1 MIFKNGFD
9 KIVAFDSKLDTS
21 QKILRNLIIIIVI
34 GFLLK
39 MTGNEKLWKGFFI
52 LLLIYWTFSVFHC
65 LIKIYQI
72 AYKTTLG
79 KGVVILGSAICLN
92 LALCLSGIVI
102 NNITSVS
109 PASFPHSLIFISTAM
124 IPVIIPLGM
133 IFLFA
138 IIFITTPIWIWFFVY
153 DEKFKQFLVPGY
165 KPNNKKF
172 LYKTTVI
179 IQIFSIATYSWF
191 IFQFAQIRGDDYISY
206 INNKSQWIIY
216 TLEMFEKSPCMNVK
230 SGKVAFIEDDK
241 VLVATTHDD
250 DYLFKVIQCEIEK

>member
-1 MIFKNGFD
+1 MIFKNCFD

-34 GFLLK
+34 GFFFK
-39 MTGNEKLWKGFFI
+39 MTQYEKLWKGFFI

-65 LIKIYQI
+65 LIKVYQRV
-72 AYKTTLG
+72 YKTTLG

-92 LALCLSGIVI
+92 FALCLSGIVI

-109 PASFPHSLIFISTAM
+109 PASFPHSLIFISIAM

-133 IFLFA
+133 IFLFV

-153 DEKFKQFLVPGY
+153 DEKFKQFLAPGY
-165 KPNNKKF
+165 KPNDKKF

-191 IFQFAQIRGDDYISY
+191 IFQFAQITGDNYISY
-206 INNKSQWIIY
+206 INSKSQWVIY
-216 TLEMFEKSPCMNVK
+216 TFEMFDKNPCVNIK
-230 SGKVAFIEDDK
+230 EGKVAFISDDN
-241 VLVATTHDD
+241 VLVATIYNDE
-250 DYLFKVIQCEIEK
+250 YLFKVLQCEIK